1 MDFLVTK
8 PCDAI
13 RHLVGIASKFATTS
27 RFRIHYLRSGPD
39 QGEAVVFLHGNGA
52 SSTWW
57 EETMITLPPAFRAIA
72 PDLRG
77 YGLSDRSAL
86 IDATRGVQDWV
97 DDLYALLVSVDR
109 FHLVG
114 HSLGGLTS
122 WGVMADSRASG
133 RLRTVTVV
141 APGPPCGFGGVHGES
156 GLPNN
161 PDFAGSGGGLVHP
174 RFRVLT
180 TSARKPPLRTDKFA
194 ALGRIAA
201 PVHPIR
207 R

>member
-13 RHLVGIASKFATTS
+13 RHLDGIASEFATTS

-57 EETMITLPPAFRAIA
+57 EETMIALPPAFRAIA

-86 IDATRGVQDWV
+86 IDATRG
-97 DDLYALLVSVDR
+97 LLR
-109 FHLVG
+109 
-114 HSLGGLTS
+114 
-122 WGVMADSRASG
+122 W
-133 RLRTVTVV
+133 
-141 APGPPCGFGGVHGES
+141 CGY
-156 GLPNN
+156 
-161 PDFAGSGGGLVHP
+161 
-174 RFRVLT
+174 
-180 TSARKPPLRTDKFA
+180 
-194 ALGRIAA
+194 
-201 PVHPIR
+201 
-207 R
+207 